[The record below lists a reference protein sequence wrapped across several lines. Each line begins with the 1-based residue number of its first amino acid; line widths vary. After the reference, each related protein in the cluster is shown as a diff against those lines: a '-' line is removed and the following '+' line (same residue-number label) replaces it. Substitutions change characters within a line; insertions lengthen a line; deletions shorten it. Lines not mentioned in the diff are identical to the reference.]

1 LTRIIEKRLSLHKH
15 LANQQ
20 QQNDALKSHLT
31 HLQALAN
38 IGTTT
43 CMVAHEINNLLTPLS
58 NFAALALKNPDDKP
72 LSEKA
77 LQKVVRNCENASKI
91 MESMLAVANGEAQE
105 KKTTPL
111 VSLVEDVFACLCRD
125 FAKDG
130 ITVNIQIPK
139 DLKVWAVPIQIQQ
152 VLMNLIL
159 NARDAML
166 QRGGILTIK
175 AWDTADTV
183 QIEITDTGCG
193 IEPDHLKKIFQ
204 PFFTTKANGKLPSQR
219 SGSGLG
225 LLFVKRIIDDHEGSV
240 SVESKPAQ
248 GTTFKITLPKP
259 PLAFLRSDSDS
270 KSV

>member
-1 LTRIIEKRLSLHKH
+1 LTRTIEKRLSLHKH
-15 LANQQ
+15 VANQQ
-20 QQNDALKSHLT
+20 QQNDALKSQLT

-38 IGTTT
+38 IGTAT
-43 CMVAHEINNLLTPLS
+43 CMVAHEINNLLTPLA
-58 NFAALALKNPDDKP
+58 NFAALALNNPDDKL

-77 LQKVVRNCENASKI
+77 LQKVVRNCGHASKI
-91 MESMLAVANGEAQE
+91 MESMLVVANGRTQE
-105 KKTTPL
+105 KQNSLLIP
-111 VSLVEDVFACLCRD
+111 LVEDIFACLCRD
-125 FAKDG
+125 FAKDA

-139 DLKVWAVPIQIQQ
+139 DLTVWAVPVQIQQ

-166 QRGGILTIK
+166 PRGGILTIK
-175 AWDTADTV
+175 ASDTTNAV

-193 IEPDHLKKIFQ
+193 IKPADLKKIFQ
-204 PFFTTKANGKLPSQR
+204 PFFTTKANEKSPSQH

-240 SVESKPAQ
+240 SVESKPAG

-259 PLAFLRSDSDS
+259 HSCPP
-270 KSV
+270 

>member
-1 LTRIIEKRLSLHKH
+1 LTKILEKRLSLHKH
-15 LANQQ
+15 LVNQQ
-20 QQNDALKSHLT
+20 QQNDSLKSHLA

-43 CMVAHEINNLLTPLS
+43 CMIAHEINNLLTPLA

-77 LQKVVRNCENASKI
+77 LQKVVRNCEHASKI
-91 MESMLAVANGEAQE
+91 MESMLAVANGQTQE
-105 KKTTPL
+105 KQNSTLIT
-111 VSLVEDVFACLCRD
+111 LVENVFACLCRD

-130 ITVNIQIPK
+130 ITVNIQISQ

-166 QRGGILTIK
+166 PRGGILTIK

-240 SVESKPAQ
+240 SVESKPAE
-248 GTTFKITLPKP
+248 GTTFKITLPKWRKP
-259 PLAFLRSDSDS
+259 SLSRPH
-270 KSV
+270 